1 MEKQNSTWICF
12 QIYEKL
18 NSTEFVENVL
28 SINYIKTPVEN
39 NFPQNRIPLL
49 CRWIN
54 WNVHFHDFWGKI
66 NSTELMENKFSVE
79 FGFPEVDDF
88 TLNKIILPRK
98 NSWNL

>member
-1 MEKQNSTWICF
+1 MEKQDSTWICF

-28 SINYIKTPVEN
+28 SIKTPVEN
-39 NFPQNRIPLL
+39 NFPQNKIPIL

-54 WNVHFHDFWGKI
+54 WNVHFHNFWGKI